1 MISFC
6 VLLSALSADIQ
17 PPPVV
22 LEEIKPLLIE
32 DEVKCLEKLIEV
44 NEVRLQKQK
53 ELKEKMALFQQQ
65 KEEFIKGNQSQK
77 HAYNMVSNAREI
89 LGDVK
94 RENLSYLFPCE
105 YLDELVFFS
114 SIAGKSTPI
123 RPQ

>member
-1 MISFC
+1 MISLYI
-6 VLLSALSADIQ
+6 LLSALSADLQ
-17 PPPVV
+17 PPPIV
-22 LEEIKPLLIE
+22 LEEVKPLLVE

-44 NEVRLQKQK
+44 NEIRLQKQR
-53 ELKEKMALFQQQ
+53 ELKEKMALFQKQ
-65 KEEFIKGNQSQK
+65 KEEFFRGNESQK
-77 HAYNMVSNAREI
+77 HAYKMVSNAREI